1 MGTVSRRTFLKIVA
15 AGTAATVWQGN
26 AAVPAMA
33 ATTPYRLKDAK
44 VSPSICVYCGVG
56 CGMLVYAKDGK
67 VINIEG
73 DPDNPNNE
81 GSLCSKG
88 AAAYELYASPKRLTK
103 VMYRAPGSDK
113 WEEKTW
119 SWAIPE
125 LAKRIK
131 KTRDASFKAKDGDVT
146 VNRAEGLAQLGGA
159 AHDTDEC
166 YMLSKMA
173 RGLGIV
179 NLEHQARI

>member
-1 MGTVSRRTFLKIVA
+1 
-15 AGTAATVWQGN
+15 
-26 AAVPAMA
+26 
-33 ATTPYRLKDAK
+33 
-44 VSPSICVYCGVG
+44 
-56 CGMLVYAKDGK
+56 MLVYAKDGK

-103 VMYRAPGSDK
+103 VMYRAPGS
-113 WEEKTW
+113 E
-119 SWAIPE
+119 
-125 LAKRIK
+125 
-131 KTRDASFKAKDGDVT
+131 KTRDASFKAKDGEVT